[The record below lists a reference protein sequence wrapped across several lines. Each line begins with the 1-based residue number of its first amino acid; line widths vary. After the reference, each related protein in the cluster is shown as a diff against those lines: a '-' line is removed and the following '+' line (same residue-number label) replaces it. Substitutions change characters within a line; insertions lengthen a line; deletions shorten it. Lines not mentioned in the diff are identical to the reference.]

1 MQRQLR
7 FMTSSVALSFTLFAG
22 AAFAQTQQAP
32 PTPPTPP
39 NPPTP
44 PIQEEY
50 KPKVGQAGKDAVW
63 VPTSPELVQK
73 MLDLAKVQPSDF
85 VIDLGSGD
93 GRNIIAAAKRGVRG
107 RGVEF
112 NQDLVD
118 YSNRLAKSEGVGDK
132 ATFVQGD
139 MYAADISDATVLAL
153 FLLPQNLDKL
163 AQKFLD
169 LKPGSRIVANT
180 FGMTGWKPDVSEQI
194 DGDCTNWCTALLWIV
209 PAKVDGAWMLG
220 QNEMKLTQ
228 VYQTFSGTVTVNGKA
243 LPIEDGRL
251 RGDQVTFSAG
261 GSTYEGRVSGDRMEG
276 TFTATGKATPW
287 RATRRP

>member
-7 FMTSSVALSFTLFAG
+7 FITSAVAVSFTLLTG

-32 PTPPTPP
+32 PTPPA
-39 NPPTP
+39 
-44 PIQEEY
+44 QEGY
-50 KPKVGQAGKDAVW
+50 QPKVGQAGKDAVW

-73 MLDLAKVQPSDF
+73 MLDLAKLQPSDF

-118 YSNRLAKSEGVGDK
+118 YSNKLAKSEGVGDK

-139 MYAADISDATVLAL
+139 MYAADISEATVLAL

-163 AQKFLD
+163 ADKFLD

-194 DGDCTNWCTALLWIV
+194 GGDCTNWCTALLWIV
-209 PAKVDGAWMLG
+209 PAKVQGSWAMPQGELKLVQSFQKVSGSLGAQAISEG
-220 QNEMKLTQ
+220 KLQ
-228 VYQTFSGTVTVNGKA
+228 GDELTFKVGTTTYTGKVNGNT
-243 LPIEDGRL
+243 I
-251 RGDQVTFSAG
+251 Q
-261 GSTYEGRVSGDRMEG
+261 GSGW
-276 TFTATGKATPW
+276 TATKK
-287 RATRRP
+287 

>member
-1 MQRQLR
+1 
-7 FMTSSVALSFTLFAG
+7 
-22 AAFAQTQQAP
+22 
-32 PTPPTPP
+32 
-39 NPPTP
+39 
-44 PIQEEY
+44 
-50 KPKVGQAGKDAVW
+50 
-63 VPTSPELVQK
+63 
-73 MLDLAKVQPSDF
+73 MLDLAKLQPSDF

-118 YSNRLAKSEGVGDK
+118 YSNKLAKSEGVADK

-163 AQKFLD
+163 VDKFLD

-180 FGMTGWKPDVSEQI
+180 FGMTGWKPDASEQI

-209 PAKVDGAWMLG
+209 PAKIDGTWTSG
-220 QNEMKLTQ
+220 QNELKVKQLFQ
-228 VYQTFSGTVTVNGKA
+228 NFSGALTVNGT
-243 LPIEDGRL
+243 PQTIENGRL
-251 RGDQVTFSAG
+251 RADQLTFTAG
-261 GSTYEGRVSGDRMEG
+261 GSTYEGRVRGNTIEG
-276 TFTATGKATPW
+276 TVTTEGKSSPW
-287 RATRRP
+287 RATRRQ

>member
-7 FMTSSVALSFTLFAG
+7 FMTSAVAISFTLLTG

-32 PTPPTPP
+32 PTAPA
-39 NPPTP
+39 
-44 PIQEEY
+44 QEGY
-50 KPKVGQAGKDAVW
+50 QPKVGQAGKDAVW

-73 MLDLAKVQPSDF
+73 MLDLAKLQPSDF

-93 GRNIIAAAKRGVRG
+93 GRNIIAAAKRGARG

-118 YSNRLAKSEGVGDK
+118 FSNKLAKSEGVADK

-139 MYAADISDATVLAL
+139 MYAADISEATVLAL

-163 AQKFLD
+163 VDKFLD

-194 DGDCTNWCTALLWIV
+194 DGDCSNWCTALLWIV
-209 PAKVDGAWMLG
+209 PAKIDGTWTAG
-220 QNEMKLTQ
+220 QNELKVKQLFQ
-228 VYQTFSGTVTVNGKA
+228 NFSGTLTVNGT
-243 LPIEDGRL
+243 PQTIENGHL
-251 RGDQVTFSAG
+251 RADQVTFTAG
-261 GSTYEGRVSGDRMEG
+261 GSTYEGRVKGNTIEG
-276 TFTATGKATPW
+276 TVTTAGKSTPW